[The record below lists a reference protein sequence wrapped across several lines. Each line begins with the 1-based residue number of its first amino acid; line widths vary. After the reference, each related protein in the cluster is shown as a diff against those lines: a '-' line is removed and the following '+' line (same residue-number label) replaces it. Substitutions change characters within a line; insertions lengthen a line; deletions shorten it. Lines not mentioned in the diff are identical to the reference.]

1 MAREIFLDQL
11 ANAHEAVQAAV
22 AELEA
27 GNLVCLPDECGWN
40 LLGLST
46 RESVA
51 NALNGGQALNG
62 NRNRLSGVQEVVS
75 IAHPSVVSDFVTN
88 PSRLFQKLSPRCW
101 PGPVVLRAFQGDSTS
116 NGLISQWPAGARE
129 WAATDQGRAF
139 YCPADSFAQE
149 VLRAVSAPGLSLLGS
164 STEILSHLPAA
175 ALTIHA
181 GSSRFS
187 LPPTVVGV
195 GKKRFQIEHSGVVSE
210 RMLTRLAGEV
220 YLFVCTGN
228 TCRSPMAEAIFR
240 KMLAD
245 HLHCREDE
253 LMDHG
258 YVVISAGL
266 AAYHGAPASPESLA
280 LLRDDG
286 IDLSAHESQP
296 VTEELLLHCD
306 QILTM
311 TRNHRD
317 AVLSTYPELARQVRL
332 LSPHSE
338 DVPDPFGASVEDYV
352 RCRNIITE
360 CLKQLLAEI
369 DANDR
374 EGNGA

>member
-1 MAREIFLDQL
+1 
-11 ANAHEAVQAAV
+11 
-22 AELEA
+22 
-27 GNLVCLPDECGWN
+27 
-40 LLGLST
+40 
-46 RESVA
+46 
-51 NALNGGQALNG
+51 
-62 NRNRLSGVQEVVS
+62 
-75 IAHPSVVSDFVTN
+75 
-88 PSRLFQKLSPRCW
+88 
-101 PGPVVLRAFQGDSTS
+101 
-116 NGLISQWPAGARE
+116 
-129 WAATDQGRAF
+129 
-139 YCPADSFAQE
+139 
-149 VLRAVSAPGLSLLGS
+149 
-164 STEILSHLPAA
+164 
-175 ALTIHA
+175 
-181 GSSRFS
+181 
-187 LPPTVVGV
+187 
-195 GKKRFQIEHSGVVSE
+195 
-210 RMLTRLAGEV
+210 
-220 YLFVCTGN
+220 
-228 TCRSPMAEAIFR
+228 MAEAIFR

>member
-27 GNLVCLPDECGWN
+27 GKLVCLPDECGWN

-46 RESVA
+46 RESAVA
-51 NALNGGQALNG
+51 ALSQVGREQTS
-62 NRNRLSGVQEVVS
+62 RQVVS
-75 IAHPSVVSDFVTN
+75 LAHPSVVSDLVSH
-88 PSRLFQKLSPRCW
+88 PPRLFQKLSARCW
-101 PGPVVLRAFQGDSTS
+101 PGPVVLRVDLSSSGT
-116 NGLISQWPAGARE
+116 NGLISQWPE
-129 WAATDQGRAF
+129 AAQAWGVLEAGRAF
-139 YCPADSFAQE
+139 YCPAESFSQE
-149 VLRAVSAPGLSLLGS
+149 VLRSVSAPALSLLGTAS
-164 STEILSHLPAA
+164 ENLETLGLPVPSLRVHAA
-175 ALTIHA
+175 AT
-181 GSSRFS
+181 RFS
-187 LPPTVVGV
+187 MPPTVVRT
-195 GKKRFQIEHSGVVSE
+195 GKTQFTVERPGVVSQ

-240 KMLAD
+240 KMLAS
-245 HLHCREDE
+245 HLGCREDE

-280 LLRDDG
+280 LLRQDG
-286 IDLSAHESQP
+286 IDLSSHESQP

-317 AVLSTYPELARQVRL
+317 AVLSTYPELANQVRL
-332 LSPHSE
+332 LSPRAE
-338 DVPDPFGASVEDYV
+338 DVPDPFGASVEDYI
-352 RCRNIITE
+352 RCRKVIID
-360 CLKQLLAEI
+360 CLEHLLAEI
-369 DANDR
+369 DAN
-374 EGNGA
+374 A